1 MRFCAMAFSSV
12 VLTCSWLTT
21 SWNVWGRYLR
31 AITWY
36 MGWAYARPRVIRGTR
51 TAPLPLLPSGPGGV
65 CGRPLHGARDLT
77 SIYRSTR
84 AGEDRFAF
92 ARRLRE
98 GRAANR
104 LQRAEV
110 GKTAGGTFD
119 GCSDGFEVGGVVVN
133 QRHAGH
139 QGSRGN
145 HHIEAPSDQSFLAGL
160 DEFVGTAGRRRR
172 VRKEGHDF
180 TGDDGDGAIERPHSP
195 EAGKIG
201 DAGGFDLLGSPRPGA
216 LPQQRVP
223 ADSLHH
229 GHGGDMH
236 GMAGKILGEPA
247 FETRFAG
254 ARQPTFGASVEEE
267 RTPSRID
274 HRLTPASCTEDHSVQ
289 HHQLVVGERSKSAL
303 VERQD
308 LLAALCLGVPAQAF
322 GEGFGNHGAEVA
334 VAGAGDA
341 FRLGQRIRR
350 NGHGGT
356 ALRGGCRGAARL
368 TVH

>member
-21 SWNVWGRYLR
+21 SLNDWGRYLR

-36 MGWAYARPRVIRGTR
+36 MGWVSGSSTDQYARPRVIRGTR

-84 AGEDRFAF
+84 AGEDRFA
-92 ARRLRE
+92 RRLRE

-119 GCSDGFEVGGVVVN
+119 GASDGFEVGGVVVN

-145 HHIEAPSDQSFLAGL
+145 RHIEAPSDQPFLAGL
-160 DEFVGTAGRRRR
+160 DEFVGTAGRCRR

-180 TGDDGDGAIERPHSP
+180 TGDDRDRP
-195 EAGKIG
+195 
-201 DAGGFDLLGSPRPGA
+201 
-216 LPQQRVP
+216 
-223 ADSLHH
+223 
-229 GHGGDMH
+229 
-236 GMAGKILGEPA
+236 
-247 FETRFAG
+247 
-254 ARQPTFGASVEEE
+254 
-267 RTPSRID
+267 
-274 HRLTPASCTEDHSVQ
+274 
-289 HHQLVVGERSKSAL
+289 
-303 VERQD
+303 
-308 LLAALCLGVPAQAF
+308 
-322 GEGFGNHGAEVA
+322 
-334 VAGAGDA
+334 
-341 FRLGQRIRR
+341 
-350 NGHGGT
+350 
-356 ALRGGCRGAARL
+356 
-368 TVH
+368 